1 MRSIKKNNLLQNV
14 TQQHGFS
21 RAQLWQCIRQQ
32 ISSHVCHLAPCRAF
46 QPWGTCQGRL
56 VDRALK
62 WRARSSEQ
70 MIGRWT
76 HDRAIGRAIELGFIA
91 LLWHCWHPIRPQTL
105 QQIKNNHDG
114 TPNRSLSNPGNL
126 NHWGRCFRELYGAD
140 RRRIFCVFHKKPF
153 RNLYSHAKNI
163 VVRFWASQIS
173 KSGSP
178 NRISNDIV
186 KPTRTE
192 SPRAVWWPS

>member
-1 MRSIKKNNLLQNV
+1 MWCGVVKSPDRTHRKWFAHNPTPPPQSYVIPLTYIHKCLGQTYAFNQKNNLLQNV

-32 ISSHVCHLAPCRAF
+32 ISSHVSHLAPCRAF

-91 LLWHCWHPIRPQTL
+91 LLWHCWHPIRPPDPPANQK
-105 QQIKNNHDG
+105 QSW
-114 TPNRSLSNPGNL
+114 RNP
-126 NHWGRCFRELYGAD
+126 E
-140 RRRIFCVFHKKPF
+140 
-153 RNLYSHAKNI
+153 
-163 VVRFWASQIS
+163 
-173 KSGSP
+173 
-178 NRISNDIV
+178 
-186 KPTRTE
+186 
-192 SPRAVWWPS
+192 